1 MTEMLLQEMDALT
14 VRLRQISFV
23 LVFQMFSRLVL
34 SNVEMETCKLVQGF
48 MKYVMTI
55 MWLQEMDVLQDVRL
69 NLFTNARLLLGNYQF
84 ANWYVEMVSKTVHNQ
99 KLVTMVTTQI

>member
-55 MWLQEMDVLQDVRL
+55 MWLQEMEVLQDVRL
-69 NLFTNARLLLGNYQF
+69 NLFTNAHLLLGNYQF

-99 KLVTMVTTQI
+99 KHVTMVTTQI